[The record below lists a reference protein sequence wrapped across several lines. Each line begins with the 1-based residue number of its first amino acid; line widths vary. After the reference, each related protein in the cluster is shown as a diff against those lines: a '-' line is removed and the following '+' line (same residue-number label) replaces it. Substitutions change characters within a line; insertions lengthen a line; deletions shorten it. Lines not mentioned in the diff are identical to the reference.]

1 MKTLIYI
8 AIMAGVTYLIRMI
21 PFTVFQKKIRSRFVL
36 SFLHYVP
43 YAVLSAMTI
52 PAIFYST
59 GSMVTAAAGT
69 VVAIVLAYFEKPL
82 IVVALAASAAALL
95 AKAPEFDLLITAESK
110 GIPLAHEMA
119 AQAGMNKYI
128 LARKA
133 PKLYMKD
140 PVAVEVKSITT
151 AARQTLYLDKLDM
164 DAMKDKRILIVDD
177 VISTGESVAALETL
191 VRKAGGNIVGK
202 MAILAEGDAKD
213 REDILYL
220 EYLPLFD
227 KDGNAL

>member
-59 GSMVTAAAGT
+59 GSMVTAAVGT

-82 IVVALAASAAALL
+82 IVVALAASAAAL
-95 AKAPEFDLLITAESK
+95 A
-110 GIPLAHEMA
+110 
-119 AQAGMNKYI
+119 
-128 LARKA
+128 
-133 PKLYMKD
+133 
-140 PVAVEVKSITT
+140 
-151 AARQTLYLDKLDM
+151 
-164 DAMKDKRILIVDD
+164 
-177 VISTGESVAALETL
+177 TGFV
-191 VRKAGGNIVGK
+191 
-202 MAILAEGDAKD
+202 
-213 REDILYL
+213 
-220 EYLPLFD
+220 F
-227 KDGNAL
+227 